1 MNLLWFMR
9 SSGLPTADGSVLDTE
24 LKQPRLVLF
33 FTAIALSSFLL
44 WAHFS
49 EIDQVARAPGGVIPS
64 SKIQVIQS
72 KDGGVLLALPIGAG
86 DRVEKG
92 QIVAQFDVTEA
103 EADYREAKARVAGLE
118 ARMVRLRA
126 EIYGRLPDF
135 SSLSQE
141 FPQFIKSQEALYL
154 KRTAAQKDE
163 IASLESILALVE
175 EEIAMNEPLEKQGDV
190 SKTELLRL
198 QRQEAELVAQIINTR
213 NEYFEDAQAEYN
225 ELEGELEGIGQVLVQ
240 RLRQL
245 RQQTLTAPVAGV
257 VKNIRVTT
265 EGGVI
270 RPGED
275 VMEIV
280 PIEDALVIEAKV
292 SPADIGFISLG
303 QDAAVKIDAFDY
315 TIYGDLAG
323 TLFYI
328 SADTLEENT
337 RQGDL
342 PFYRVHVRTDGKRFS
357 AVPDKDL
364 QILSGMTATV
374 EIRTG
379 KNTILNYLLKPIAK
393 TLVESLGER

>member
-9 SSGLPTADGSVLDTE
+9 SSRSSTADGSILDAE
-24 LKQPRLVLF
+24 LEQPRLVLF

-49 EIDQVARAPGGVIPS
+49 EIDQVARAPGVVIPS

-163 IASLESILALVE
+163 IASLKSILALVE

-225 ELEGELEGIGQVLVQ
+225 ELEGEREGVAQVLVQ
-240 RLRQL
+240 RRRQL

-315 TIYGDLAG
+315 TIYGDLTG
-323 TLFYI
+323 ILFYI

>member
-1 MNLLWFMR
+1 MNLFWFVR
-9 SSGLPTADGSVLDTE
+9 SSGASTSDGSVLDTE

-33 FTAIALSSFLL
+33 FTAIAFFSFLL
-44 WAHFS
+44 WAYFS
-49 EIDQVARAPGGVIPS
+49 EIDQVARAPGVVIPS
-64 SKIQVIQS
+64 SKIQIIQS
-72 KDGGVLLALPIGAG
+72 KDGGVLLALPVGAG

-92 QIVAQFDVTEA
+92 QIIAQFDVTDA
-103 EADYREAKARVAGLE
+103 EADYREAKARAAGLE

-135 SSLSQE
+135 SSLSRE
-141 FPQFIKSQEALYL
+141 FPQFIESQEALYL

-163 IASLESILALVE
+163 IASLERILALVE

-198 QRQEAELVAQIINTR
+198 QRQEAELVSQIINTR

-225 ELEGELEGIGQVLVQ
+225 ELEGELEGITQVLVQ
-240 RLRQL
+240 RRRQL

-257 VKNIRVTT
+257 VKNVRVTT

-280 PIEDALVIEAKV
+280 PIEYDLLIEAKV
-292 SPADIGFISLG
+292 SPADIGFIALG

-315 TIYGDLAG
+315 TKYGDLAG

-357 AVPDKDL
+357 AVPNKDL

-393 TLVESLGER
+393 TLVESMGER

>member
-1 MNLLWFMR
+1 MNLFWFAR
-9 SSGLPTADGSVLDTE
+9 SSGVSISDGSVLNTE

-44 WAHFS
+44 WAYFS
-49 EIDQVARAPGGVIPS
+49 EIDQVARAPGVVIPS
-64 SKIQVIQS
+64 SKIQIIQS
-72 KDGGVLLALPIGAG
+72 KDGGVLLALPVGAG

-92 QIVAQFDVTEA
+92 QIIAQFDVTDA
-103 EADYREAKARVAGLE
+103 EADYREAKARAAGLE

-135 SSLSQE
+135 SSLSRE
-141 FPQFIKSQEALYL
+141 FPQFIESQEALYL

-198 QRQEAELVAQIINTR
+198 QRQEAELVSQIINTR

-225 ELEGELEGIGQVLVQ
+225 ELEGELEGIAQVLVQ
-240 RLRQL
+240 RRRQL

-257 VKNIRVTT
+257 VKNVRVTT

-280 PIEDALVIEAKV
+280 PIEDDLVIEAKV
-292 SPADIGFISLG
+292 SPADIGFIALG

-315 TIYGDLAG
+315 TIYGDLPG

-357 AVPDKDL
+357 AVPNKDL

-393 TLVESLGER
+393 TLVESMGER

>member
-1 MNLLWFMR
+1 MNLFWFVR
-9 SSGLPTADGSVLDTE
+9 SSGASTSDGSVLDTE

-44 WAHFS
+44 WAYFS
-49 EIDQVARAPGGVIPS
+49 EIDQVARAPGVVIPS
-64 SKIQVIQS
+64 SKIQIIQS
-72 KDGGVLLALPIGAG
+72 KDGGVLLALPVGAG

-92 QIVAQFDVTEA
+92 QIIAQFDVTDA
-103 EADYREAKARVAGLE
+103 EADYREAKARAAGLE

-135 SSLSQE
+135 SSLSRE
-141 FPQFIKSQEALYL
+141 FPQFIESQEALYL

-163 IASLESILALVE
+163 IASLERILALVE
-175 EEIAMNEPLEKQGDV
+175 EEIAMNEPMEKQGDV

-198 QRQEAELVAQIINTR
+198 QRQEAELVSQIINTR

-225 ELEGELEGIGQVLVQ
+225 ELEGELEGITQVLVQ
-240 RLRQL
+240 RRRQL

-257 VKNIRVTT
+257 VKNVRVTT

-280 PIEDALVIEAKV
+280 PIEDDLVIEAKV
-292 SPADIGFISLG
+292 SPADIGFIALG

-357 AVPDKDL
+357 AVPNKDL

-393 TLVESLGER
+393 TLVESMGER

>member
-1 MNLLWFMR
+1 MNLFWFVR
-9 SSGLPTADGSVLDTE
+9 SSGASTSDGSVLDTE

-33 FTAIALSSFLL
+33 FTAIAFFSFLL
-44 WAHFS
+44 WAYFS
-49 EIDQVARAPGGVIPS
+49 EIDQVARAPGVVIPS
-64 SKIQVIQS
+64 SKIQIIQS
-72 KDGGVLLALPIGAG
+72 KDGGVLLALPVGAG

-92 QIVAQFDVTEA
+92 QIIAQFDVTDA
-103 EADYREAKARVAGLE
+103 EADYREAKARAAGLE

-135 SSLSQE
+135 SSLSRE
-141 FPQFIKSQEALYL
+141 FPQFIESQEALYL

-163 IASLESILALVE
+163 IASLERILALVE

-198 QRQEAELVAQIINTR
+198 QRQEAELVSQIINTR

-225 ELEGELEGIGQVLVQ
+225 ELEGELEGIAQVLVQ
-240 RLRQL
+240 RRRQL

-257 VKNIRVTT
+257 VKNVRVTT

-280 PIEDALVIEAKV
+280 PIEDDLVIEAKV
-292 SPADIGFISLG
+292 SPADIGFIALG

-337 RQGDL
+337 RQGEL

-357 AVPDKDL
+357 AVPNKDL

-393 TLVESLGER
+393 TLVESMGER

>member
-1 MNLLWFMR
+1 MNLFWFAR
-9 SSGLPTADGSVLDTE
+9 SSGVSISDGSVLNTE

-44 WAHFS
+44 WAYFS
-49 EIDQVARAPGGVIPS
+49 EIDQVARAPGVVIPS
-64 SKIQVIQS
+64 SKIQIIQS
-72 KDGGVLLALPIGAG
+72 KDGGVLLALPVGAG

-92 QIVAQFDVTEA
+92 QIIAQFDVTDA
-103 EADYREAKARVAGLE
+103 EADYREAKARAAGLE

-135 SSLSQE
+135 SSLSRE
-141 FPQFIKSQEALYL
+141 FPQFIESQEALYL

-163 IASLESILALVE
+163 IASLERILALVE

-198 QRQEAELVAQIINTR
+198 QRQEAELVSQIINTR

-225 ELEGELEGIGQVLVQ
+225 ELEGELEGITQVLVQ
-240 RLRQL
+240 RRRQL

-257 VKNIRVTT
+257 VKNVRVTT

-280 PIEDALVIEAKV
+280 PIEDDLVIEAKV
-292 SPADIGFISLG
+292 SPADIGFIALG

-337 RQGDL
+337 RQGEL

-357 AVPDKDL
+357 AVPNKDL

-393 TLVESLGER
+393 TLVESMGER

>member
-1 MNLLWFMR
+1 MNLFWFAR
-9 SSGLPTADGSVLDTE
+9 SSGVSISDGSVLDTE

-33 FTAIALSSFLL
+33 FTAIAFSSFLL
-44 WAHFS
+44 WAYFS
-49 EIDQVARAPGGVIPS
+49 EIDQVARAPGVVIPS
-64 SKIQVIQS
+64 SKIQIIQS
-72 KDGGVLLALPIGAG
+72 KDGGVLLALPVGAG

-92 QIVAQFDVTEA
+92 QIIAQFDVTDA
-103 EADYREAKARVAGLE
+103 EADYREAKARAAGLE

-135 SSLSQE
+135 SSLSRE
-141 FPQFIKSQEALYL
+141 FPQFIESQEALYL

-163 IASLESILALVE
+163 IASLERILALVE

-198 QRQEAELVAQIINTR
+198 QRQEAELVSQIINTR

-225 ELEGELEGIGQVLVQ
+225 ELEGELEGIVQVLVQ
-240 RLRQL
+240 RRRQL

-257 VKNIRVTT
+257 VKNVRVTT

-280 PIEDALVIEAKV
+280 PIEDDLVIEAKV
-292 SPADIGFISLG
+292 SPADIGFIALG

-357 AVPDKDL
+357 AVPNKDL

-393 TLVESLGER
+393 TLVESMGER

>member
-1 MNLLWFMR
+1 MNLFWFAR
-9 SSGLPTADGSVLDTE
+9 SSAVTISDGSALDTE

-33 FTAIALSSFLL
+33 FTAIAFSSFLL
-44 WAHFS
+44 WAYFS
-49 EIDQVARAPGGVIPS
+49 EIDQVARAPGVVIPS
-64 SKIQVIQS
+64 SKIQIIQS
-72 KDGGVLLALPIGAG
+72 KDGGVLLALPVGAG

-92 QIVAQFDVTEA
+92 QIIAQFDVTDA
-103 EADYREAKARVAGLE
+103 EADYREAKARAAGLE

-135 SSLSQE
+135 SSLSRE
-141 FPQFIKSQEALYL
+141 FPQFIESQEALYL

-163 IASLESILALVE
+163 IASLERILALVE

-198 QRQEAELVAQIINTR
+198 QRQEAELVSQIINTR

-225 ELEGELEGIGQVLVQ
+225 ELEGELEGIAQVLVQ
-240 RLRQL
+240 RRRQL

-257 VKNIRVTT
+257 VKNVRVTT

-280 PIEDALVIEAKV
+280 PIEDDLVIEAKV
-292 SPADIGFISLG
+292 SPADIGFIALG

-357 AVPDKDL
+357 AVPNKDL

-393 TLVESLGER
+393 TLVESMGER

>member
-1 MNLLWFMR
+1 MNLLWFTR
-9 SSGLPTADGSVLDTE
+9 SSGVSISDGSVLDTE

-33 FTAIALSSFLL
+33 FTAIAFSSFLL
-44 WAHFS
+44 WAYFS
-49 EIDQVARAPGGVIPS
+49 EIDQVARAPGVVIPS
-64 SKIQVIQS
+64 SKIQIIQS
-72 KDGGVLLALPIGAG
+72 KDGGVLLALPVGAG

-92 QIVAQFDVTEA
+92 QIIAQFDVTDA
-103 EADYREAKARVAGLE
+103 EADYREAKARAAGLE

-135 SSLSQE
+135 SSLSRE
-141 FPQFIKSQEALYL
+141 FPQFIESQEALYL

-163 IASLESILALVE
+163 IASLKRILALVE

-198 QRQEAELVAQIINTR
+198 QRQEAELVSQIINTR

-225 ELEGELEGIGQVLVQ
+225 ELEGELEGIAQVLVQ
-240 RLRQL
+240 RRRQL

-257 VKNIRVTT
+257 VKNVRVTT

-280 PIEDALVIEAKV
+280 PIEDDLVIEAKV
-292 SPADIGFISLG
+292 SPADIGFIALG

-342 PFYRVHVRTDGKRFS
+342 PFYRVHIRTDGKRFS
-357 AVPDKDL
+357 AVPNKDL

-393 TLVESLGER
+393 TLVESMGER

>member
-1 MNLLWFMR
+1 MNLFWFVR
-9 SSGLPTADGSVLDTE
+9 SSGASTSDGSVLDTE

-33 FTAIALSSFLL
+33 FTAIAFFSFLL
-44 WAHFS
+44 WAYFS
-49 EIDQVARAPGGVIPS
+49 EIDQVARAPGVVIPS
-64 SKIQVIQS
+64 SKIQIIQS
-72 KDGGVLLALPIGAG
+72 KDGGVLLALPVGAG

-92 QIVAQFDVTEA
+92 QIIAQFDVTDA
-103 EADYREAKARVAGLE
+103 EADYREAKARAAGLE

-135 SSLSQE
+135 SSLSRE
-141 FPQFIKSQEALYL
+141 FPQFIESQEALYL

-163 IASLESILALVE
+163 IASLERILALVE

-198 QRQEAELVAQIINTR
+198 QRQEAELVSQIINTR

-225 ELEGELEGIGQVLVQ
+225 ELEGELEGIAQVLVQ
-240 RLRQL
+240 RRRQL

-257 VKNIRVTT
+257 VKNVRVTT

-280 PIEDALVIEAKV
+280 PIEDDLVIEAKV
-292 SPADIGFISLG
+292 SPADIGFIALG

-357 AVPDKDL
+357 AVPNKDL

-393 TLVESLGER
+393 TLVESMGER

>member
-1 MNLLWFMR
+1 MNLFWFAR
-9 SSGLPTADGSVLDTE
+9 SSGVSISDGSVLNRE

-33 FTAIALSSFLL
+33 FTAIAFSSFLL
-44 WAHFS
+44 WAYFS
-49 EIDQVARAPGGVIPS
+49 EIDQVARAPGVVIPS
-64 SKIQVIQS
+64 SKIQIIQS
-72 KDGGVLLALPIGAG
+72 KDGGVLLALPVGAG

-92 QIVAQFDVTEA
+92 QIIAQFDVTDA
-103 EADYREAKARVAGLE
+103 EADYREAKARAAGLE

-135 SSLSQE
+135 SSLSRE
-141 FPQFIKSQEALYL
+141 FPQFIESQEALYL

-198 QRQEAELVAQIINTR
+198 QRQEAELVSQIINTR

-225 ELEGELEGIGQVLVQ
+225 ELEGELEGIAQVLVQ
-240 RLRQL
+240 RRRQL

-257 VKNIRVTT
+257 VKNVRVTT

-280 PIEDALVIEAKV
+280 PIEDDLVIEAKV
-292 SPADIGFISLG
+292 SPADIGFIALG

-357 AVPDKDL
+357 AVPNKDL

-393 TLVESLGER
+393 TLVESMGER

>member
-1 MNLLWFMR
+1 MNLLWFAR
-9 SSGLPTADGSVLDTE
+9 SSGVSISDGSALDTE

-33 FTAIALSSFLL
+33 FTAIAFSSFLL
-44 WAHFS
+44 WAYFS
-49 EIDQVARAPGGVIPS
+49 EIDQVARAPGVVIPS
-64 SKIQVIQS
+64 SKIQIIQS
-72 KDGGVLLALPIGAG
+72 KDGGVLLALPVGAG

-92 QIVAQFDVTEA
+92 QIIAQFDVTDA
-103 EADYREAKARVAGLE
+103 EADYREAKARAAGLE

-135 SSLSQE
+135 SSLSRE
-141 FPQFIKSQEALYL
+141 FPQFIESQEALYL

-163 IASLESILALVE
+163 IASLKRILALVE

-198 QRQEAELVAQIINTR
+198 QRQEAELVSQIINTR

-225 ELEGELEGIGQVLVQ
+225 ELEGELEGIAQVLVQ
-240 RLRQL
+240 RRRQL

-257 VKNIRVTT
+257 VKNVRVTT

-280 PIEDALVIEAKV
+280 PIEDDLVIEAKV
-292 SPADIGFISLG
+292 SPADIGFIALG

-357 AVPDKDL
+357 AVPNKDL

-393 TLVESLGER
+393 TLVESMGER

>member
-1 MNLLWFMR
+1 MR

-44 WAHFS
+44 WAYFS
-49 EIDQVARAPGGVIPS
+49 EIDQVARAPGVVIPS

-86 DRVEKG
+86 DRVKKG
-92 QIVAQFDVTEA
+92 QIVAQFDVTDA
-103 EADYREAKARVAGLE
+103 EADYREAKARAAGLE

-135 SSLSQE
+135 SSLSRE
-141 FPQFIKSQEALYL
+141 FPQFIESQEALYL

-163 IASLESILALVE
+163 IASLKSILALVE

-225 ELEGELEGIGQVLVQ
+225 ELEGEREGVAQVLVQ
-240 RLRQL
+240 RRRQL

-280 PIEDALVIEAKV
+280 PIEDDLVIEAKV

-315 TIYGDLAG
+315 TIYGDLTG
-323 TLFYI
+323 ILFYI

>member
-44 WAHFS
+44 WAYFS
-49 EIDQVARAPGGVIPS
+49 EIDQVARAPGVVIPS

-86 DRVEKG
+86 DRVKKG
-92 QIVAQFDVTEA
+92 QIVAQFDVTDA
-103 EADYREAKARVAGLE
+103 EADYREAKARAAGLE

-135 SSLSQE
+135 SSLSRE
-141 FPQFIKSQEALYL
+141 FPQFIESQEALYL

-163 IASLESILALVE
+163 IASLKSILALVE

-225 ELEGELEGIGQVLVQ
+225 ELEGELEGIAQVLVQ
-240 RLRQL
+240 RRRQL

-280 PIEDALVIEAKV
+280 PIEDDLVIEAKV

-315 TIYGDLAG
+315 TIYGDLTG
-323 TLFYI
+323 ILFYI

>member
-1 MNLLWFMR
+1 MNLFWFAR
-9 SSGLPTADGSVLDTE
+9 SSGVSISDGSVLDTE

-33 FTAIALSSFLL
+33 FTAIAFSSFLL
-44 WAHFS
+44 WAYFS
-49 EIDQVARAPGGVIPS
+49 EIDQVARAPGVVIPS
-64 SKIQVIQS
+64 SKIQIIQS
-72 KDGGVLLALPIGAG
+72 KDGGVLLALPVGAG

-92 QIVAQFDVTEA
+92 QIIAQFDVTDA
-103 EADYREAKARVAGLE
+103 EADYREAKARAAGLE

-135 SSLSQE
+135 SSLSRE
-141 FPQFIKSQEALYL
+141 FPQFIESQEALYL

-163 IASLESILALVE
+163 IASLKRILALVE

-198 QRQEAELVAQIINTR
+198 QRQEAELVSQIINTR

-225 ELEGELEGIGQVLVQ
+225 ELEGELEGIAQVLVQ
-240 RLRQL
+240 RRRQL

-257 VKNIRVTT
+257 VKNVRVTT

-280 PIEDALVIEAKV
+280 PIEDDLVIEAKV
-292 SPADIGFISLG
+292 SPADIGFIALG

-357 AVPDKDL
+357 AVPNKDL

-393 TLVESLGER
+393 TLVESMGER